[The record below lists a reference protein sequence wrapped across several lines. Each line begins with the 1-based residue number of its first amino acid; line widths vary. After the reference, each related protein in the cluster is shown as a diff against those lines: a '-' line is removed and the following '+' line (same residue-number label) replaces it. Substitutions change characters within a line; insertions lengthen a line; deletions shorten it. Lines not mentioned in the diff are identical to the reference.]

1 MEIYYPE
8 VDIGSLTYWE
18 IGEMNPQEI
27 SSSTTIY
34 SDVYLRIFVEEISY
48 LPHHHLWFWRT
59 DQDCKYC
66 SFGAICFKE
75 SWRHI
80 SLLVVNR

>member
-34 SDVYLRIFVEEISY
+34 SDVYIS
-48 LPHHHLWFWRT
+48 
-59 DQDCKYC
+59 
-66 SFGAICFKE
+66 
-75 SWRHI
+75 
-80 SLLVVNR
+80 